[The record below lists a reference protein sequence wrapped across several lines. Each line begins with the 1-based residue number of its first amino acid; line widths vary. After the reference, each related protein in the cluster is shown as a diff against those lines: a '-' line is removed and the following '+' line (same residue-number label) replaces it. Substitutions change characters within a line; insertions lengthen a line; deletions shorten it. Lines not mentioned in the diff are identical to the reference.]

1 MQDGSEVKEHRGRQR
16 NGGEAMG
23 MKNER
28 NDGLTYVFYILGL
41 IVGIILVCLLRG

>member
-1 MQDGSEVKEHRGRQR
+1 MQDGSEVKEHSGRQR
-16 NGGEAMG
+16 KGRQAMG
-23 MKNER
+23 MKNEE

>member
-1 MQDGSEVKEHRGRQR
+1 
-16 NGGEAMG
+16 
-23 MKNER
+23 MKNEE